1 MSKKIKNTNTQNPL
15 SAYFRAPKLFTRIP
29 SGGKFYSEGVV
40 EMKDDTSME
49 LAIYPMTTKD
59 ELLLKNPDALL
70 KGEAVASLIQ
80 SCVPEV
86 KNARELYSADV
97 DALLIAI
104 RGASGGDDVDVAGTC
119 PKCETVSDITVSV
132 ASSLQSMEEVM
143 DLYQITL
150 ANGLVISG
158 MPFSYKNTI
167 KAGVASFQS
176 TRSMQSISTL
186 TDDMERLKAFNESF
200 VKLADLNFELLIDA
214 IYSVV
219 YLDEE
224 GDEVTI
230 DDKGIIREFLENT
243 DNATGKEIEEFING
257 INAKGVNTEVE
268 IECTNEE
275 CDNTYQSSINFDPVN
290 FFTGS

>member
-1 MSKKIKNTNTQNPL
+1 
-15 SAYFRAPKLFTRIP
+15 
-29 SGGKFYSEGVV
+29 
-40 EMKDDTSME
+40 
-49 LAIYPMTTKD
+49 MTTKD

-70 KGEAVASLIQ
+70 NGEAVASLIQ

-86 KNARELYSADV
+86 KNARNLYSADV

-104 RGASGGDDVDVAGTC
+104 RGASGGDDVEVSGTC
-119 PKCETVSDITVSV
+119 PKCETTTDVTVSV
-132 ASSLQSMEEVM
+132 AQSLQNMEEVK

-176 TRSMQSISTL
+176 TRSMQSISSL
-186 TDDMERLKAFNESF
+186 TDDMERLKAFNDSF

-219 YLDEE
+219 YQDEE
-224 GDEVTI
+224 GEDVSI
-230 DDKGIIREFLENT
+230 DDKVIIREFLENT
-243 DNATGKEIEEFING
+243 DNTVGKEIEAFINS
-257 INAKGVNTEVE
+257 INAKGVNTEVQ
-268 IECTNEE
+268 IECGNEE
-275 CDNTYQSSINFDPVN
+275 CEETYVSTINFDPVN

>member
-1 MSKKIKNTNTQNPL
+1 MNKTQNPL
-15 SAYFRAPKLFTRIP
+15 SAYFRAPKLFTKIP
-29 SGGKFYSEGVV
+29 SGGKFYAEGVI
-40 EMKDDTSME
+40 EFNDDSSLE
-49 LAIYPMTTKD
+49 LAIFPMTTKD

-70 KGEAVASLIQ
+70 NGEAVASLIH
-80 SCVPEV
+80 SCVPEI

-104 RGASGGDDVDVAGTC
+104 RGASGGDNVDVAAKC
-119 PKCETVSDITVSV
+119 PKCETITDVTVSV
-132 ASSLQSMEEVM
+132 ASSLQSMEELK

-150 ANGLVISG
+150 ANGLVITG

-176 TRSMQSISTL
+176 TRSMQSIATL
-186 TDDMERLKAFNESF
+186 TDDMERLKAFNSSF

-219 YLDEE
+219 YQDEE
-224 GDEVTI
+224 GEDVAI
-230 DDKGIIREFLENT
+230 KDKLIIREFLENT
-243 DNATGKEIEEFING
+243 DSTLGKEIEAFINS
-257 INAKGVNTEVE
+257 INAKGVNSEVQ
-268 IECTNEE
+268 IVCNNEE
-275 CDNTYQSSINFDPVN
+275 CGEEFVSSINFDPVN

>member
-1 MSKKIKNTNTQNPL
+1 MSKKMNKTQNPL
-15 SAYFRAPKLFTRIP
+15 SAYFRAPKLFTKIP
-29 SGGKFYSEGVV
+29 SGGRFYEDGVV
-40 EMKDDTSME
+40 EMDDSSSME

-70 KGEAVASLIQ
+70 NGEAVASLIQ
-80 SCVPEV
+80 SCVPNV

-119 PKCETVSDITVSV
+119 PKCETVTDITVSV
-132 ASSLQSMEEVM
+132 ASSLQSMEDLE

-186 TDDMERLKAFNESF
+186 EDDMERLKAFNESF

-214 IYSVV
+214 IHSVV
-219 YLDEE
+219 YQDEE
-224 GDEVTI
+224 GEDVI
-230 DDKGIIREFLENT
+230 IKDKTIIREFLENT
-243 DNATGKEIEEFING
+243 DNAVGKEIEEFING
-257 INAKGVNTEVE
+257 INAKGVNSDVQ

-275 CDNTYQSSINFDPVN
+275 CGETYQASINFDPVN